1 MKKSILLLLILCFVA
16 FGSGPALAVTGYYYN
31 NGSGFVWYG
40 ADPPGNNDHWTYL
53 GDGGGNGNPGE
64 IINTNTNTNNN
75 ANFNTNFNS
84 NNNSNQN
91 TNTNVNSNRQAQGQ
105 IQGQAQIQGQKQ
117 GQFIKDSANNQA
129 FNNQNILFEDKR
141 ELPVNPTY
149 QAPQMGQHR
158 GPYEKGIFHMLT
170 PWLDKSTWTMEDF
183 DAMPGG
189 GKVTM
194 SDSNCAESQGF
205 TLTDPSYKIKEGQ
218 SSFYIL
224 IEGEKGDTPLHIW
237 GRLGAKALK
246 AGATQVKILGVAYTF
261 ATAGSGWN
269 IGLGGGF
276 NAVNNGKDDNYGG
289 SVGGGTGYGQFNT
302 APVEKMSMAVRCYG
316 TKE

>member
-16 FGSGPALAVTGYYYN
+16 FGSGPALAFYDN
-31 NGSGFVWYG
+31 
-40 ADPPGNNDHWTYL
+40 
-53 GDGGGNGNPGE
+53 E
-64 IINTNTNTNNN
+64 NTNIN
-75 ANFNTNFNS
+75 ANANLNCNR
-84 NNNSNQN
+84 
-91 TNTNVNSNRQAQGQ
+91 NTNVNRNTNIGVNKQAQGQMQLQGQ
-105 IQGQAQIQGQKQ
+105 IQGQRQS
-117 GQFIKDSANNQA
+117 IKDSANNNA
-129 FNNQNILFEDKR
+129 FNQQNIRFPEEKR

-205 TLTDPSYKIKEGQ
+205 TLTDSSYKIKEGQ

-276 NAVNNGKDDNYGG
+276 NAVNNGKDDSYGG